1 MINTVALII
10 NGKVQLNSNNN
21 PKHTLN
27 ISELEL
33 KKDTFW
39 IAYDDIEENYIV
51 SNKTKNIINRVKN
64 LESILEIIS
73 LKLPT
78 NKHLS

>member
-1 MINTVALII
+1 MNDTEKVLMNRDGLTATEAKREFNRERSEVLDAIE
-10 NGKVQLNSNNN
+10 NGA
-21 PKHTLN
+21 T
-27 ISELEL
+27 
-33 KKDTFW
+33 
-39 IAYDDIEENYIV
+39 YDDIEENYIV

-78 NKHLS
+78 NKHLA